1 MVIKER
7 DVAGE
12 PISPDGGV
20 ENLDD
25 ELVEP
30 VSVSVEE
37 IDPAENLARAPSK
50 ALKQKRKSEPKPKPK
65 VAFKEPVHY
74 GLDDLEEG
82 PTREQLIDLE
92 AIEAEER
99 MQLIKDIVIV
109 TVACGLLAVSAYA
122 VFCQVSGRK
131 TCLLPTKAPAT
142 NSCPSP
148 KASTP

>member
-7 DVAGE
+7 GVAGE

-25 ELVEP
+25 QLEER

-50 ALKQKRKSEPKPKPK
+50 ALKQKRKSEPKPK
-65 VAFKEPVHY
+65 VAFKDPVHY
-74 GLDDLEEG
+74 GLDELEEG
-82 PTREQLIDLE
+82 PTREQLIDLD
-92 AIEAEER
+92 AIESEER
-99 MQLIKDIVIV
+99 MQLIKDIAIV
-109 TVACGLLAVSAYA
+109 TVACGLLAISAYA
-122 VFCQVSGRK
+122 VFCQVTGRK

-148 KASTP
+148 KASPS